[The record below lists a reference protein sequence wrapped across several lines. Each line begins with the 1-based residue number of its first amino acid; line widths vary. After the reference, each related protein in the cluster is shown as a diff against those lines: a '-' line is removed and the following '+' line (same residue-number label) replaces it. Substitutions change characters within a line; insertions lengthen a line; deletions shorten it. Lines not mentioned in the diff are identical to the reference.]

1 MEEKEYTT
9 TISEILDAVKPILDD
24 TKRCIFSNDKGCLE
38 AAEKKRKAILAS
50 SLPMTEALVSKQQK
64 SQLEIRFL
72 SLLPSL
78 QKLAINLDDL
88 LRASDSKIALDVAFT
103 EKALK
108 EISDMIAG
116 VKELAR
122 DTKDFFTTKN
132 PRLSDQ
138 IAAGSAKLKT
148 MADEFA
154 LVHQQRLIV
163 GLCSP
168 KASYLYLDII
178 ESLKRMTRELALIA
192 EKA

>member
-1 MEEKEYTT
+1 MEEKEYTA
-9 TISEILDAVKPILDD
+9 TISEILDSVKSILDD
-24 TKRCIFSNDKGCLE
+24 IKRCIFSNDKGCLD
-38 AAEKKRKAILAS
+38 AAEKKRKAILTS
-50 SLPMTEALVSKQQK
+50 SLPMTEAVVSKQQK

-72 SLLPSL
+72 GILPSL
-78 QKLAINLDDL
+78 QKLGINLDDL
-88 LRASDSKIALDVAFT
+88 LGASYSKITLDVAFT

-108 EISDMIAG
+108 EISDIIAG

-138 IAAGSAKLKT
+138 IAAGSGKLKT

-154 LVHQQRLIV
+154 LVHQGRLIV

-178 ESLKRMTRELALIA
+178 ESLKRMARELALIA

>member
-1 MEEKEYTT
+1 MEEKEYTA

-24 TKRCIFSNDKGCLE
+24 TKRCIFSHDKGCLD
-38 AAEKKRKAILAS
+38 AAEKKRRAILTS
-50 SLPMTEALVSKQQK
+50 SLPMTEAIVSKQQK

-72 SLLPSL
+72 GILPHL
-78 QKLAINLDDL
+78 QKLGINLDDL
-88 LRASDSKIALDVAFT
+88 LSASYSKITLDVAFT

-116 VKELAR
+116 VNGLAR
-122 DTKDFFTTKN
+122 DTKDFFVTKN
-132 PRLSDQ
+132 AHLSEQ
-138 IAAGSAKLKT
+138 IQTAAGKLGG

-178 ESLKRMTRELALIA
+178 ESLKRVTRELALIA